1 MSALWRTRTRKGSPI
16 SIGAYHPVF
25 KCDTFWVV
33 FGEPTFGGFLIGKD
47 LEMIDVANPF
57 AGVDLD
63 PYSHWSFLKCLGGG
77 KLGAGKLGAGS
88 RMSLIRRMISVT
100 TASAREKSS
109 KSSPLMVVPSVR
121 SACAARI
128 AA

>member
-1 MSALWRTRTRKGSPI
+1 
-16 SIGAYHPVF
+16 
-25 KCDTFWVV
+25 V
-33 FGEPTFGGFLIGKD
+33 FGEPTFGGFLIRKD
-47 LEMIDVANPF
+47 LEMIDVANRF
-57 AGVDLD
+57 GGVDLD

-77 KLGAGKLGAGS
+77 KLGAGS
-88 RMSLIRRMISVT
+88 RMSLIRRMIFVT